1 MQHRARKPKAD
12 SKLFRKVLFWK
23 MNWAKNKGLE
33 RFSNFFFPW
42 RHLQIKM
49 FFCAADTGK
58 NIFCRLGFYKL
69 EVASG
74 NKHTLN
80 LTTVLLHNLS
90 QQPGGEHHECAYSHQ
105 AARRKLRG
113 ASVASFRIT

>member
-58 NIFCRLGFYKL
+58 NIVCRLGFYKL

-74 NKHTLN
+74 NKSTIN
-80 LTTVLLHNLS
+80 RTTFLFHNLS
-90 QQPGGEHHECAYSHQ
+90 QERCRAHHRCASSHPS
-105 AARRKLRG
+105 ATRKLPG
-113 ASVASFRIT
+113 CSATAFQTH